1 MMTYRVGACASPSS
15 GKAMAEYYLAG
26 TLKTEPARAAEY
38 YTGAEARE
46 DRAAEFWRGAAGGT
60 VAELRPDLSP
70 ALAARLGIAD
80 PGRPLTQAGIA
91 NLLNATRLDGE
102 AITGR
107 KKHTATRSVAELF
120 GLDPKQPASAEAIG
134 NVLAGKRAD
143 GGMPQNAAG
152 KALPAAVVEGA
163 RKRFKAAL
171 GLPVHREATADEL
184 EHLENGRLAT
194 GRLIDMA
201 DYRRQIHAT
210 RPPVGFVDMTFS
222 ADKSLS
228 VAWVSGADCGGT
240 LRPPRYSP
248 ERRRRHDGLRRD
260 PARFC
265 QQQSRGSLCGR
276 ARHFGMDQLPA
287 LHRAAGRRY
296 RAARQARAGLHGY
309 PRGAVADGG
318 PAASYPRDGV
328 QQRADGQRAYR
339 RHRSRP
345 AGRAGQGAGC
355 SLPCQY
361 RGPGPAT
368 RHRDHARPAHRCGA
382 ARRYPAFGARGVQQ
396 ADDRSAAGGARVCAA
411 QGDRLG
417 RDHRRAEDCL
427 VEGRGGGNPAG

>member
-1 MMTYRVGACASPSS
+1 MMTYRVGACATPSS

-46 DRAAEFWRGAAGGT
+46 DRAAEFWRAAAGGT

-91 NLLNATRLDGE
+91 NLLNATRLDGT

-107 KKHTATRSVAELF
+107 KKQTATRSVAELF
-120 GLDPKQPASAEAIG
+120 DLDPKQPASARAIR

-143 GGMPQNAAG
+143 GGMPQTAAG
-152 KALPAAVVEGA
+152 KPLPAEIVEGA

-171 GLPVHREATADEL
+171 GLPVHRETAAAEL

-228 VAWVSGADCGGT
+228 VAWALAPT
-240 LRPPRYSP
+240 AA
-248 ERRRRHDGLRRD
+248 ERAALLDIHRNAVAHTMAYAETQLGFASNR
-260 PARFC
+260 AAA
-265 QQQSRGSLCGR
+265 LCGR

-287 LHRAAGRRY
+287 LHRAPGRRY

-318 PAASYPRDGV
+318 PAASYLRDGV
-328 QQRADGQRAYR
+328 QQRPDRQR
-339 RHRSRP
+339 
-345 AGRAGQGAGC
+345 
-355 SLPCQY
+355 
-361 RGPGPAT
+361 T
-368 RHRDHARPAHRCGA
+368 
-382 ARRYPAFGARGVQQ
+382 
-396 ADDRSAAGGARVCAA
+396 
-411 QGDRLG
+411 
-417 RDHRRAEDCL
+417 
-427 VEGRGGGNPAG
+427 